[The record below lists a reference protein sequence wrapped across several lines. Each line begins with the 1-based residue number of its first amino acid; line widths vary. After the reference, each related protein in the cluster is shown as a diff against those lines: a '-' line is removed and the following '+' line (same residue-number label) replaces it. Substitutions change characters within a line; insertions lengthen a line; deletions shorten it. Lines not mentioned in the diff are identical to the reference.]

1 MLSMKNAIIALTLSL
16 SALVSAQSPIVK
28 QIGEFK
34 EVKVFDLIN
43 VTMIKSSEN
52 KVVIE
57 GANRRNVEVINKNG
71 KLKIRMELEESYDGN
86 RTNVMLH
93 YTSVDIIDANEGA
106 DINVESTID
115 QFEIKLRAQE
125 GGKIT
130 AKVKASYTD
139 IRSVTGG
146 EITLT
151 GESKNQDISIYTGGI
166 FNGENFKT
174 ENTEVSINAAGEA
187 SVNASEFVEV
197 RVRAGGDVYIYGNPK
212 EIDQKTVLGGRV
224 KRM

>member
-1 MLSMKNAIIALTLSL
+1 MKKIITILI
-16 SALVSAQSPIVK
+16 LVITTTVFSQNTIEK
-28 QIGEFK
+28 KIGEFSEFK
-34 EVKVFDLIN
+34 AFDLIN
-43 VTMIKSSEN
+43 VTMIKSNEN
-52 KVVIE
+52 KVIIE
-57 GANRRNVEVINKNG
+57 GRNRRNVQVVNKNG

-86 RTNVMLH
+86 NTKVTLY

-106 DINVESTID
+106 DITVENTID
-115 QFEIKLRAQE
+115 QFDIKFKAQE

-130 AKVKASYTD
+130 ADVKATYTD
-139 IRSVTGG
+139 VRAVTGG

-151 GESKNQDISIYTGGI
+151 GESKNQDISIYTGGE
-166 FNGENFKT
+166 FYGENFKT
-174 ENTEVSINAAGEA
+174 QNTEVSINAAGEA
-187 SVNASEFVEV
+187 RVNASEFVEV

>member
-1 MLSMKNAIIALTLSL
+1 MKNAIIALTLSL